1 MIFLMNIYV
10 FNVFWFVFKYFFLMI
25 FMFFQCFS
33 WFFIVLKSFYCDFCN
48 GIIFVFQWF
57 LFFHVIVFFGNGCLL
72 VCFLTCAR
80 NKKVVVCCFCL
91 FFFSNLF
98 FKIYVAL
105 IFLRFDLVWNVR
117 MFSPMHRNY
126 DSIFQCL
133 HQLFMIFC
141 VCCCDMTTLI
151 ND

>member
-1 MIFLMNIYV
+1 MIF
-10 FNVFWFVFKYFFLMI
+10 FKWLC
-25 FMFFQCFS
+25 FFQCFS

-57 LFFHVIVFFGNGCLL
+57 LFFHVIVFFWEWLFISLFSYLRQKQKSCCML
-72 VCFLTCAR
+72 FLF
-80 NKKVVVCCFCL
+80 V
-91 FFFSNLF
+91 FFSNLF

-133 HQLFMIFC
+133 HQLFMIF
-141 VCCCDMTTLI
+141 VFAVVTWLLWLMI
-151 ND
+151 NGLTVINIFND

>member
-1 MIFLMNIYV
+1 MI
-10 FNVFWFVFKYFFLMI
+10 FLMI

-91 FFFSNLF
+91 FFFQICFSKYMWLWF
-98 FKIYVAL
+98 SCGLTWYEMFEC
-105 IFLRFDLVWNVR
+105 FLRCIEITIQYFNVFINCSWFFVFAVVTWLLWL
-117 MFSPMHRNY
+117 MINGLTVIN
-126 DSIFQCL
+126 IF
-133 HQLFMIFC
+133 
-141 VCCCDMTTLI
+141 